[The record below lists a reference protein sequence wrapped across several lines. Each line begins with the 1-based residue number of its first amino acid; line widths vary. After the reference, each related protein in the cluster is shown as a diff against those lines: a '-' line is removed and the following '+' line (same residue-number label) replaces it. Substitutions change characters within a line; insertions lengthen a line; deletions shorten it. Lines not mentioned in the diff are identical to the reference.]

1 MLNGTLLIFYYKSFM
16 DSFFSSVI
24 QSFSTILMYW
34 PTERSSSSANSF
46 IFSKIS
52 ELLIKI
58 SVEAMCNDDCEYK
71 KMEEKTVAMGM
82 IYDSINLDQSI
93 REMID
98 NLLAERDGL
107 NIEKVSLAYWAGV
120 KDAIIIL
127 RQLEVISF

>member
-1 MLNGTLLIFYYKSFM
+1 MN
-16 DSFFSSVI
+16 DE
-24 QSFSTILMYW
+24 LM
-34 PTERSSSSANSF
+34 EVLKVLADKRM
-46 IFSKIS
+46 
-52 ELLIKI
+52 EI

-71 KMEEKTVAMGM
+71 KMEEKAVAMGM

>member
-1 MLNGTLLIFYYKSFM
+1 MNNE
-16 DSFFSSVI
+16 
-24 QSFSTILMYW
+24 LM
-34 PTERSSSSANSF
+34 EVLKVLADKRM
-46 IFSKIS
+46 
-52 ELLIKI
+52 EI

-71 KMEEKTVAMGM
+71 KMEEKAFAMGM
-82 IYDSINLDQSI
+82 IYDSLNLDQCI

-127 RQLEVISF
+127 RQLV

>member
-1 MLNGTLLIFYYKSFM
+1 MNNE
-16 DSFFSSVI
+16 
-24 QSFSTILMYW
+24 LM
-34 PTERSSSSANSF
+34 EVLKVLADKRM
-46 IFSKIS
+46 
-52 ELLIKI
+52 EI

>member
-1 MLNGTLLIFYYKSFM
+1 
-16 DSFFSSVI
+16 
-24 QSFSTILMYW
+24 
-34 PTERSSSSANSF
+34 
-46 IFSKIS
+46 
-52 ELLIKI
+52 
-58 SVEAMCNDDCEYK
+58 
-71 KMEEKTVAMGM
+71 M